1 MGSSA
6 ARGCGLLQIPLRPRG
21 RPASAIVTAESC
33 RATRVTLFPQKILS
47 SLVDAPMPLKRGEGC
62 RAQTSPRTGSADPK
76 VTSTALPTCPLGASS
91 QGCLSATSCFCPPLL
106 SVYEQRATLC
116 VRLAGN
122 AVLKPASY
130 LICKPRSGSCA
141 EARSI
146 VVSKHSC
153 LLEGHTVNVRWM
165 AGILTAYRF
174 LRKHCFLVSGYTPS
188 TPGDDNVNA
197 QMESNF
203 CHSIK

>member
-21 RPASAIVTAESC
+21 CPASAIVTAESC

-47 SLVDAPMPLKRGEGC
+47 SLVDAPMPLKGEEC

-76 VTSTALPTCPLGASS
+76 VMSTALPTCPLGASP
-91 QGCLSATSCFCPPLL
+91 QGCLSAASCLCPLL
-106 SVYEQRATLC
+106 GVYEQRATLC
-116 VRLAGN
+116 VQLAVN
-122 AVLKPASY
+122 AVLKPAGC

-153 LLEGHTVNVRWM
+153 LLEGHTVNERWM

-174 LRKHCFLVSGYTPS
+174 LCKHCFLISGHTQHPWW
-188 TPGDDNVNA
+188 
-197 QMESNF
+197 
-203 CHSIK
+203 